1 MQERR
6 SLWTQDSTEGGRAN
20 PAARSGL
27 LARVL
32 GEASHT
38 DFLAART
45 LSSHVAWFPWHV
57 PERTRLWLV
66 LASFLYLREWTVL
79 AGRRPASAQ
88 SGHGQ
93 RPWVSF
99 FIFMCLLFIK
109 DPSGVVGR
117 VGPCLGC
124 GLPICRA
131 KGFHAL
137 HASSISDVPGLNG
150 SCWSLEGAGQVLG
163 CLEQSPEPI
172 WGRVSHWTLPG
183 LSGVSPGPVLPSSR
197 AGLLASWWV
206 CCILGTF
213 PEV

>member
-1 MQERR
+1 MA
-6 SLWTQDSTEGGRAN
+6 S
-20 PAARSGL
+20 PGL
-27 LARVL
+27 LPLLERVDSP
-32 GEASHT
+32 GRQEACLCS
-38 DFLAART
+38 
-45 LSSHVAWFPWHV
+45 
-57 PERTRLWLV
+57 
-66 LASFLYLREWTVL
+66 EWTRAKAL
-79 AGRRPASAQ
+79 G
-88 SGHGQ
+88 
-93 RPWVSF
+93 
-99 FIFMCLLFIK
+99 LLLHLYV
-109 DPSGVVGR
+109 PSVHQGPQWVVGR

-137 HASSISDVPGLNG
+137 HASFISDVPGLNG
-150 SCWSLEGAGQVLG
+150 SCWSLEGADQVLG

-172 WGRVSHWTLPG
+172 WRRVSHWTLPG